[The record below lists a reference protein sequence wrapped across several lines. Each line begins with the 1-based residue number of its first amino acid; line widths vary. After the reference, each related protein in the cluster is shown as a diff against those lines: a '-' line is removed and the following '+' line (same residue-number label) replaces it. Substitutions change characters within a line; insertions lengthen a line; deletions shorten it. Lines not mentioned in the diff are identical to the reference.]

1 MTAAIASMWQ
11 RRSRVAAE
19 EDGQGLV
26 EYSLILLLVAVVVVV
41 ILTMLGVQTSH
52 LYSNVSSGMGP

>member
-1 MTAAIASMWQ
+1 MWQ

-41 ILTMLGVQTSH
+41 ILTMLGVQTTH